1 MELLTKKGLK
11 IPKCFKNNF
20 VEVRCLLLGE
30 IIEQKHA
37 KMRLFLCVRLGAFL
51 AVTRRLMSQNMAQ
64 GHNSVVIVTL

>member
-11 IPKCFKNNF
+11 IPNCFKNNF

-30 IIEQKHA
+30 IIEQKRA
-37 KMRLFLCVRLGAFL
+37 NMWLFLCVHLGAFL
-51 AVTRRLMSQNMAQ
+51 AVTKGLMSQNMTK